1 MGIRFQ
7 CHQCQ
12 HSMHVKDFLAG
23 KKSRCPTCQTR
34 FRIPASGEAR
44 SLPVGSDESPDD
56 AALSNEVE
64 GVRGVVG
71 SSPVQRS
78 DVAVATMQK
87 SPKGES
93 VSAAESPSKLANAA
107 TAATGETF
115 KWFVRPP
122 SGGQY
127 GPASMEVLTDWIQ
140 QKRVTAD
147 SLIWREGWTD
157 WTPIAKTFPAFFAE
171 PTPPPPPPSLPPVS
185 TALPPVAPTTE
196 PVAATTPPMVPI
208 AAVSASVTPL
218 QESTFS
224 AQQKAMLR
232 LKKKKKKQL
241 QIVAI
246 LSLLAIVLIVA
257 LVIVLI
263 WNPAVPTNVKP
274 PA

>member
-56 AALSNEVE
+56 AALANEVE
-64 GVRGVVG
+64 GTRGVVG
-71 SSPVQRS
+71 SALS
-78 DVAVATMQK
+78 
-87 SPKGES
+87 
-93 VSAAESPSKLANAA
+93 NAA
-107 TAATGETF
+107 MWLWRRCRSLRKGNPFRLPSPFQASERYKRRYRRNVQVVRASAERRAVWTGID
-115 KWFVRPP
+115 
-122 SGGQY
+122 GGPY
-127 GPASMEVLTDWIQ
+127 RLDPTE
-140 QKRVTAD
+140 RVTAD

-157 WTPIAKTFPAFFAE
+157 WTPLPKRFPLFLRNQLLLH
-171 PTPPPPPPSLPPVS
+171 PLPRYHRG
-185 TALPPVAPTTE
+185 L
-196 PVAATTPPMVPI
+196 
-208 AAVSASVTPL
+208 SASSGCTNDGARRFDDPADGFDRGGLRQRSTL

-241 QIVAI
+241 QIVAL
-246 LSLLAIVLIVA
+246 LSLLRSS
-257 LVIVLI
+257 
-263 WNPAVPTNVKP
+263 
-274 PA
+274 